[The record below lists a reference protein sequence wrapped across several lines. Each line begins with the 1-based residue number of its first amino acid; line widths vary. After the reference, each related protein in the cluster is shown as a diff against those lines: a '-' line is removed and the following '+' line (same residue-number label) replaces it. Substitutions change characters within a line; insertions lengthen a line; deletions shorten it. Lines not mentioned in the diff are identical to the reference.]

1 MQCQICN
8 QEKTEFDRESTLD
21 GNIPTC
27 LDCAEEEAIESVSL
41 LEAITNNGRELCLPE
56 REV

>member
-27 LDCAEEEAIESVSL
+27 LDCAEEETITMV
-41 LEAITNNGRELCLPE
+41 EAIMQSGYVETLAE
-56 REV
+56 RN